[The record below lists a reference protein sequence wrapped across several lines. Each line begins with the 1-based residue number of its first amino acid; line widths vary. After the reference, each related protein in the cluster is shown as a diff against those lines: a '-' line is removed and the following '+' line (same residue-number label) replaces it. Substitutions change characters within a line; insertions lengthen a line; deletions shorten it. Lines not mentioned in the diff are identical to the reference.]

1 MTLTVLHSI
10 LGYLLSFRS
19 DIIIPCFRKFAIN
32 LWFSFLVCI
41 LSKTKSRLLCEDGFS
56 YCGRGNTTRTCN
68 KRFWRPPRQPWNIRP
83 YKWQTIANLRS
94 ASATPL
100 VTQVCICSAFSFGSR
115 LSALRNTH
123 NPLELHGKRM
133 TERLPLQYST
143 DFVSTGS
150 ALPSRFLCV
159 GTPA

>member
-68 KRFWRPPRQPWNIRP
+68 KRFWRPLL
-83 YKWQTIANLRS
+83 YYLS
-94 ASATPL
+94 YTP
-100 VTQVCICSAFSFGSR
+100 I
-115 LSALRNTH
+115 
-123 NPLELHGKRM
+123 
-133 TERLPLQYST
+133 
-143 DFVSTGS
+143 
-150 ALPSRFLCV
+150 
-159 GTPA
+159 

>member
-68 KRFWRPPRQPWNIRP
+68 KRFWRPLLYHLSYWSIR
-83 YKWQTIANLRS
+83 A
-94 ASATPL
+94 
-100 VTQVCICSAFSFGSR
+100 
-115 LSALRNTH
+115 ALGIEPAMSTH
-123 NPLELHGKRM
+123 TRRAPNCA
-133 TERLPLQYST
+133 Q
-143 DFVSTGS
+143 
-150 ALPSRFLCV
+150 A
-159 GTPA
+159 AI